1 MQFFMVP
8 SFLPWIE
15 PDDYEAFK
23 RLMPD
28 NPDIP
33 DTYDKWRDLTLEE
46 IAEQRAMG
54 FAVETVVVYP
64 FEFFRYCHNGNAVPN
79 SAALLKFAC
88 QKATLSRA

>member
-23 RLMPD
+23 RLMPN
-28 NPDIP
+28 NPDLP
-33 DTYDKWRDLTLEE
+33 DAYDKWRHLTLEE
-46 IAEQRAMG
+46 IADEQAMG

-64 FEFFRYCHNGNAVPN
+64 FEFSRYCYNGSATPN
-79 SAALLKFAC
+79 SATLWNFAFE
-88 QKATLSRA
+88 KATRAKD